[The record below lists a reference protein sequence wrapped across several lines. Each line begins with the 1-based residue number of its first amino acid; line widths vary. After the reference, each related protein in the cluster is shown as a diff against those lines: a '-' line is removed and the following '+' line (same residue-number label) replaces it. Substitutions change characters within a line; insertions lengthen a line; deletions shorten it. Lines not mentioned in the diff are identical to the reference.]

1 MEYLIKE
8 SNKKDKLDEE
18 KLINNRKQWIKHF
31 KQAPKGLGLVDHK
44 IPQFYEKGSYED
56 PINQMNNLIRGEVEF
71 KIPFQLCHRNL
82 RKTDKTLFF
91 GDSPPSKI

>member
-1 MEYLIKE
+1 MEYILKE
-8 SNKKDKLDEE
+8 GIKKDKLEEE
-18 KLINNRKQWIKHF
+18 KQFSNKKHWVQHF

-44 IPQFYEKGSYED
+44 FPQFYEKGSYED
-56 PINQMNNLIRGEVEF
+56 PINQVINLIRGEVEF
-71 KIPFQLCHRNL
+71 EIPFQLCHRNL